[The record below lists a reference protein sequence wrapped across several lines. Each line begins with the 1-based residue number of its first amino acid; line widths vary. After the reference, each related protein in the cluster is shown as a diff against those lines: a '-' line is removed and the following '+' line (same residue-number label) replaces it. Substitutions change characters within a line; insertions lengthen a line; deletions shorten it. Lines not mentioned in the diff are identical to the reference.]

1 MPGKRVFQIGF
12 NRCGTT
18 TLYHFFRRNGIE
30 AIHNDN
36 GQIARNFVRRKA
48 ADQDPFLDYP
58 DIIFFSDMGTSF
70 GGVVIETFRE
80 FRYIYR
86 FYPDAYFILNVR
98 DMQRWLLSR
107 LNDANLLERHK
118 AVRGFRTTE
127 EALLRWTVDWN
138 THLKDVKAFFADK
151 PSQLLVFDIERDDA
165 DKIVEFLKP
174 DFVLDGSH
182 YARSNETLNRLRR
195 FATVPSYFIAPPVK
209 SS

>member
-1 MPGKRVFQIGF
+1 MKRS
-12 NRCGTT
+12 TT
-18 TLYHFFRRNGIE
+18 T
-30 AIHNDN
+30 

-86 FYPDAYFILNVR
+86 FYSDAYFILNVR